1 MKEFLN
7 AALPWILVGV
17 AIAITTVGYVKEQER
32 ERKELKRLQLGSMS
46 LGLILGVTIN
56 SMDLISWDHSLVLSI
71 CTLWGLAIG
80 TIMDAK
86 EIVKKFEE

>member
-1 MKEFLN
+1 MKEFMN

-17 AIAITTVGYVKEQER
+17 AIAITTAGYVKEQKK
-32 ERKELKRLQLGSMS
+32 ERKEQKRLQLIFMS

-56 SMDLISWDHSLVLSI
+56 SMDLISWDHSLVFCI

-80 TIMDAK
+80 TFMNAK
-86 EIVKKFEE
+86 SSGEKRE

>member
-17 AIAITTVGYVKEQER
+17 AM
-32 ERKELKRLQLGSMS
+32 LLLLQVM
-46 LGLILGVTIN
+46 
-56 SMDLISWDHSLVLSI
+56 LSI

-80 TIMDAK
+80 TFVEAK
-86 EIVKKFEE
+86 EKK

>member
-17 AIAITTVGYVKEQER
+17 AIAITTVGYAKEQKK
-32 ERKELKRLQLGSMS
+32 ERKEQKRLQLLFMS

-56 SMDLISWDHSLVLSI
+56 SMDMLPCDHSLVLSI

-80 TIMDAK
+80 TFVEAK
-86 EIVKKFEE
+86 EKK

>member
-17 AIAITTVGYVKEQER
+17 AIAITTVGYSKEQKK
-32 ERKELKRLQLGSMS
+32 ERKEQKRLQLLFMS
-46 LGLILGVTIN
+46 LGLILGVAIN
-56 SMDLISWDHSLVLSI
+56 SINLFSCDHSLVLSI

-80 TIMDAK
+80 TFMDAK
-86 EIVKKFEE
+86 EKK